1 MAIHMYGTAEA
12 RYWQTDPYLKD
23 ASLGT
28 LTKMEL
34 SSPSFTLDAQ
44 ADRFRDVLM
53 ASRARYG
60 F

>member
-1 MAIHMYGTAEA
+1 MGYIKG
-12 RYWQTDPYLKD
+12 
-23 ASLGT
+23 ASLTT
-28 LTKMEL
+28 LTKIKL
-34 SSPSFTLDAQ
+34 LNPYFTLDAQ